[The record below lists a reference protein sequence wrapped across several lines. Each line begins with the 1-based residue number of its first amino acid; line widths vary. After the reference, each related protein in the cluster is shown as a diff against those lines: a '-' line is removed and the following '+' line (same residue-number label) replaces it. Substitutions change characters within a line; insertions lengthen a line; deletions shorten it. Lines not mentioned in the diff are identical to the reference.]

1 MDTYIYVIFG
11 WHVHDQ
17 RKKKKKKMADQP
29 ISCHGSFSIHPE
41 NIRKPLMFSAL
52 IERFQWHEMDLMT
65 EIIQS

>member
-1 MDTYIYVIFG
+1 
-11 WHVHDQ
+11 
-17 RKKKKKKMADQP
+17 MADQP